1 MMSAVGRFSMPRRRC
16 SPGLQPCK
24 RSFSKSTFPQP
35 RSPQVPAREPKVWL
49 ESTKR
54 GLFAEG
60 SVTHGFQGTVGPSI
74 VIIVLPVM
82 ANVRDVL
89 PRGGPGAGRRAECV
103 LFRGVRGMGPR
114 RPAGAVGAALPVG
127 AGV

>member
-35 RSPQVPAREPKVWL
+35 RSPQVPAREPKVWP

-54 GLFAEG
+54 VLFADRPF
-60 SVTHGFQGTVGPSI
+60 THGVQGTVGPRI
-74 VIIVLPVM
+74 VIIVLPLIDH
-82 ANVRDVL
+82 VRDIL
-89 PRGGPGAGRRAECV
+89 PRGGLGTGCRVECIVVAGGGGQRAS
-103 LFRGVRGMGPR
+103 
-114 RPAGAVGAALPVG
+114 
-127 AGV
+127 

>member
-54 GLFAEG
+54 VLFADG
-60 SVTHGFQGTVGPSI
+60 SFTHGFQGTVGPSI

-82 ANVRDVL
+82 ANVREVS
-89 PRGGPGAGRRAECV
+89 PRGGPGRGGRLEGFMFGGV
-103 LFRGVRGMGPR
+103 GGRGPGGRGNRSGR
-114 RPAGAVGAALPVG
+114 CLP
-127 AGV
+127 